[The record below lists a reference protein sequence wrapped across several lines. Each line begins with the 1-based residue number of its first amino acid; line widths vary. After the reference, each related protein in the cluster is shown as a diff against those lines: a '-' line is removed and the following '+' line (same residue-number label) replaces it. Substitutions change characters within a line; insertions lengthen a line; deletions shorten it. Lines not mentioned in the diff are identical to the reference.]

1 MNIVALG
8 KLIVVINGI
17 VWESSGKREIKKT
30 PPNLKGNPQ
39 YKRMHPSLVL
49 ILIIAFSTTGLKFLF
64 HRKTQY
70 FQMGSSKYWMQCT
83 T

>member
-1 MNIVALG
+1 MSIVALG
-8 KLIVVINGI
+8 KLTVVINGI

-49 ILIIAFSTTGLKFLF
+49 ILILSMPFDVQVLF
-64 HRKTQY
+64 
-70 FQMGSSKYWMQCT
+70 
-83 T
+83 